1 MDRNR
6 LDAALEAGADSRGGY
21 KLLEEYGLVGN
32 LETCALIGRDGAV
45 DWCCLPFLQSPSVFA
60 AILDVNEGGHFS
72 IAPSAEY
79 DATQAYR
86 PETNV
91 LETAFETESGTAV
104 LTDFMPM
111 LSDDPD
117 APFSE
122 PWLYRKVECRDGEV
136 PLHVEFVPRFD
147 YAMARTVVEPL
158 ADGIIARGNG
168 EHVSLTPPVELT
180 VEGDRATGQHT
191 LEAGKDAWYS
201 LQYGQRMR
209 PKSVDPQSL
218 LDQTEAYWQNWTHD
232 CPDEGECLFAGPE
245 HDLVVRS
252 ELVLKLLKHH
262 MTGAI
267 AAAPTT
273 SLPELVGGERNWD
286 YRFSWIRDATFTV
299 QALFKL
305 GHVRE
310 AEDYFDWCVD
320 ILHTESETFQPFSPL
335 YGLHG
340 TSQLS
345 EEVLYHLSGYRDS
358 APVRIGNAARNQL
371 QLDVYGELVLA
382 IYETSRFG
390 VAITE
395 TTWET
400 VRQVV
405 EYVCSLWDK
414 RDAGMWE
421 VRSDPEH
428 FVHSKVMCWVA
439 LDRGIELA
447 ETEGFEAPL
456 DHWRTVRDQIRS
468 VVLDRGFD
476 ETHGCFGR
484 SFEATHLLDAAALRI
499 PLVGFLP
506 FGDQRVQGTIDA
518 IKDRLTTEDGL
529 VHRYEG
535 EDGLAGGEGAFILCS
550 FWLVDSLALSGRV
563 EEAEEVFE
571 SVVDYAS
578 PLGLLAE
585 EVDAQSGELRGNYP
599 QGFSHLG
606 LINSTMYL
614 RSARNDDQPTA
625 TRFEL
630 DASPLHRMD

>member
-1 MDRNR
+1 MDDSR
-6 LDAALEAGADSRGGY
+6 LGTRRAADPESRGGY
-21 KLLEEYGLVGN
+21 KLLEAYGLVGN

-45 DWCCLPFLQSPSVFA
+45 DWCCLPYLQSPSVFA
-60 AILDVNEGGHFS
+60 AILDDAKGGRF
-72 IAPSAEY
+72 AVEPVVDY
-79 DATQAYR
+79 DSRQAYL
-86 PETNV
+86 PNTNV
-91 LETAFETESGTAV
+91 LETTFETDAGTAV

-122 PWLYRKVECRDGEV
+122 PWLYRKVECREGEV
-136 PLHVEFVPRFD
+136 TLGVEFTPRFD
-147 YAMARTVVEPL
+147 YARARTVVEPL
-158 ADGIIARGNG
+158 ADGVIARGNG
-168 EHVSLTPPVELT
+168 EHVSLTPPQPLEVEN
-180 VEGDRATGQHT
+180 DAATGTHT
-191 LEAGKDAWYS
+191 LTAGEEAWYS

-218 LDQTEAYWQNWTHD
+218 LDRTVAYWQNWTHE
-232 CPDEGECLFAGPE
+232 CPEEGECLFAGPE

-262 MTGAI
+262 VTGAI

-286 YRFSWIRDATFTV
+286 YRFSWIRDASFTV

-320 ILHTESETFQPFSPL
+320 ILHTESETFQPISPL

-345 EEVLYHLSGYRDS
+345 EEILHHLSGYRNS

-382 IYETSRFG
+382 ISETARFG
-390 VAITE
+390 VTITE

-405 EYVCSLWDK
+405 EYVCSLWNR

-428 FVHSKVMCWVA
+428 FVHSKVMSWVA

-447 ETEGFEAPL
+447 RSEGFDAPL
-456 DHWRTVRDQIRS
+456 DRWSAVRERIRS
-468 VVLDRGFD
+468 VVLDRGVD
-476 ETHGCFGR
+476 ETTGSFGR
-484 SFEATHLLDAAALRI
+484 SFEAPHLLDAAALRI

-506 FGDQRVQGTIDA
+506 FDDRRVQATIGA
-518 IKDRLTTEDGL
+518 IEDRLTTDDGL

-535 EDGLAGGEGAFILCS
+535 DDGLAGGVLGDLDLDLGGRLLGGAAHARQFHPER
-550 FWLVDSLALSGRV
+550 VNGDGAGRPPRRPQ
-563 EEAEEVFE
+563 
-571 SVVDYAS
+571 AS
-578 PLGLLAE
+578 PSL
-585 EVDAQSGELRGNYP
+585 V
-599 QGFSHLG
+599 
-606 LINSTMYL
+606 ST
-614 RSARNDDQPTA
+614 AATPVPTA
-625 TRFEL
+625 SPK
-630 DASPLHRMD
+630 ASAGAA

>member
-1 MDRNR
+1 MDDTR
-6 LDAALEAGADSRGGY
+6 LDEAAGDGREARGGY

-32 LETCALIGRDGAV
+32 LETCALIGRDGAI
-45 DWCCLPFLQSPSVFA
+45 DWCCLPYLQSPSVFA
-60 AILDVNEGGHFS
+60 AILDVDEGGRFALEPVDS
-72 IAPSAEY
+72 YE
-79 DATQAYR
+79 ATQRYLPR
-86 PETNV
+86 TNV
-91 LETAFETESGTAV
+91 LETTFETASGTITT
-104 LTDFMPM
+104 TDFMPM
-111 LSDDPD
+111 LSDDPET
-117 APFSE
+117 PFSE
-122 PWLYRKVECRDGEV
+122 PWLFRKVECRDGTV
-136 PLHVEFVPRFD
+136 TLDVEFTPRFD
-147 YAMARTVVEPL
+147 YARARTVVEPL
-158 ADGIIARGNG
+158 GDGVIARGNG
-168 EHVSLTPPVELT
+168 EHVSLTPPVPLG
-180 VEGDRATGQHT
+180 VDGNAATGTHT
-191 LEAGKDAWYS
+191 LEAGEVAWYS

-209 PKSVDPQSL
+209 PKSVDPESL
-218 LDQTEAYWQNWTHD
+218 LDQTVAYWHNWTHD
-232 CPDEGECLFAGPE
+232 CPAEGECLFAGPH

-273 SLPELVGGERNWD
+273 SLPELVGGTRNWD

-299 QALFKL
+299 QALYKL

-335 YGLHG
+335 FGLHG
-340 TSQLS
+340 TDQLS
-345 EEVLYHLSGYRDS
+345 EEVLYHLSGYRNS
-358 APVRIGNAARNQL
+358 SPVRIGNAARNQL
-371 QLDVYGELVLA
+371 QLDVYGELALA

-390 VAITE
+390 GAITQ

-439 LDRGIELA
+439 LDRGIALA
-447 ETEGFEAPL
+447 REKGFEAPL
-456 DHWRTVRDQIRS
+456 DHWRTVREQIRS
-468 VVLDRGFD
+468 AVLERGYD
-476 ETHGCFGR
+476 ETSGSFGR
-484 SFEATHLLDAAALRI
+484 SFEAPHLLDAAALRI

-506 FGDQRVQGTIDA
+506 FDDRRVQGTIDA
-518 IKDRLTTEDGL
+518 IQDRLTTDDGL

-535 EDGLAGGEGAFILCS
+535 VDGLPGGEGAFILCS
-550 FWLVDSLALSGRV
+550 FWLVDCLALSGRV
-563 EEAEEVFE
+563 DEAQSVFE
-571 SVVDYAS
+571 RVLEYAS

-585 EVDAQSGELRGNYP
+585 EVDPASGELRGNYP

-606 LINSTMYL
+606 LINSTLYIQAAK
-614 RSARNDDQPTA
+614 RDDQPTSP
-625 TRFEL
+625 FEL
-630 DASPLHRMD
+630 DTTLLQRTD